1 MVGSESRGR
10 GEVGYQA
17 FSLPYDA
24 LHTEN
29 AFEDAQEKRK
39 IAEGIE
45 FNNLM

>member
-1 MVGSESRGR
+1 MVDNECRGR

-29 AFEDAQEKRK
+29 AFEAAQEKRK
-39 IAEGIE
+39 IAKGIE